1 MTKKLLICLNVDSLL
16 PEYYEQFE
24 KAGDLDI
31 TFVRAKDVK
40 PEDVKGKHII
50 VGNVPPAMLKQADSL
65 ELMQLNSAGFDNYL
79 GFVPKNAHLCTSVG
93 AFSPAVGEHMLAMT
107 FSLIRHFHQYR
118 DKQNNKDWSDL
129 GKITS
134 VEGSTI
140 AVLGLGDIGRSYAK
154 KVKALGAKTVIGV
167 RRNAN
172 NKPEYID
179 EMYAL
184 TDLKKAIEKADI
196 VCNVLPSS
204 KETIGLFNEN
214 TFNMMKDGAY
224 FINVG
229 RGDAV
234 NQDDLL
240 KALRSGKLAGAASDV
255 FVPEP
260 LPKDS
265 PLWDEPKL
273 LITPHVAGWFFLKET
288 LDRIIRISSSNVR
301 AFLEGKDLVNDEEH

>member
-1 MTKKLLICLNVDSLL
+1 MKKNLLICLNVEELSE
-16 PEYYEQFE
+16 EYRRQFE
-24 KAGDLDI
+24 EAGDLNI

-40 PEDVKGKHII
+40 IEDVRDRHII
-50 VGNVPPAMLKQADSL
+50 VGNVPPAFLKEANCL

-79 GFVPKNAHLCTSVG
+79 GFVPKSAHLCTSVG

-118 DKQNNKDWSDL
+118 DKQNRKDWSDL
-129 GKITS
+129 GRIIS

-140 AVLGLGDIGRSYAK
+140 AVLGLGDIGRSYAQ

-167 RRNAN
+167 RRNVN
-172 NKPEYID
+172 DKPEYID
-179 EMYAL
+179 QMYSIA
-184 TDLKKAIEKADI
+184 DLDKAIKDADI
-196 VCNVLPSS
+196 VCNVLPSC
-204 KETIGLFNEN
+204 KETQGIFNES
-214 TFNMMKDGAY
+214 TFGKMKDGAY

-240 KALRSGKLAGAASDV
+240 KALQNGKLAGAASDV

-260 LPKDS
+260 LPADS
-265 PLWDEPKL
+265 PLWNEPKL

-288 LDRIIRISSSNVR
+288 LDRIIRISAGNVR
-301 AFLEGKDLVNDEEH
+301 AFLEGRALVNDEAH

>member
-1 MTKKLLICLNVDSLL
+1 MTKKLLICLNVEELL
-16 PEYYEQFE
+16 PEYYDQFA
-24 KAGDLDI
+24 KCGDLDI

-40 PEDVKGKHII
+40 AEDVKGKHII
-50 VGNVPPAMLKQADSL
+50 VGNVPPAMLKDADSL

-118 DKQNNKDWSDL
+118 DKQNNKDWSD
-129 GKITS
+129 
-134 VEGSTI
+134 
-140 AVLGLGDIGRSYAK
+140 GRSYAK

-167 RRNAN
+167 RRNVN

-224 FINVG
+224 FINAG

-288 LDRIIRISSSNVR
+288 LDRIIRISSSNVK

>member
-50 VGNVPPAMLKQADSL
+50 VGNVPPAMLKDADSL

-167 RRNAN
+167 RRNVN

-224 FINVG
+224 FINAG

-240 KALRSGKLAGAASDV
+240 KALRL
-255 FVPEP
+255 
-260 LPKDS
+260 
-265 PLWDEPKL
+265 
-273 LITPHVAGWFFLKET
+273 
-288 LDRIIRISSSNVR
+288 N
-301 AFLEGKDLVNDEEH
+301 